1 MLHFMQRQGLR
12 SCTGENRGN
21 REFLAMGASLLCG
34 AFAVHQMVSRCWA
47 APSTEDSSPASVCSV
62 SSCSLLNG
70 SPARD
75 SDFLGARKSFRQLV
89 DNGPLLRNKFLA

>member
-1 MLHFMQRQGLR
+1 LR

-21 REFLAMGASLLCG
+21 TEFLAMGASLLCG

-47 APSTEDSSPASVCSV
+47 PPSTEGSSPASVCSV

-70 SPARD
+70 SPVRD
-75 SDFLGARKSFRQLV
+75 SDFLGARNSFRLNARIGQRRSVFAQTRPVLNQA
-89 DNGPLLRNKFLA
+89 D